1 MTCRRA
7 TLLLALGISLSVPR
21 LARAAAAA
29 KPPASAEARG
39 GKEAEKETDEGAA
52 SKSGR
57 LQDKIPPVS
66 GNLFKKGGRFEISPT
81 SGLSLADAFF
91 QKYTFGLKLS
101 YHVSES
107 LSFGAF
113 GSYAIDTV
121 GGAVSVCRDDVCS
134 SPKMEE
140 LTSVPGKLGLIAGA
154 EVAWAPL
161 YGKVN
166 LFAEKVLH
174 FDTGIVAGASLVQYA
189 APNDVMTT
197 TIGGHVGIGQRYFL
211 TSFMTLRLEL
221 RDYIYSAQIA
231 QLGNQTQKI
240 ENQLML
246 EIGLSLFAGQS
257 PKD

>member
-7 TLLLALGISLSVPR
+7 TLLLALGLSLSAP
-21 LARAAAAA
+21 RAALAAA
-29 KPPASAEARG
+29 SAKPAAKAG
-39 GKEAEKETDEGAA
+39 AKEAEKEADEGAS
-52 SKSGR
+52 SKAGKLEDR
-57 LQDKIPPVS
+57 IPPVS
-66 GNLFKKGGRFEISPT
+66 GNLFKKEGRFEISPT
-81 SGLSLADAFF
+81 FGLSLADAFF

-101 YHVSES
+101 YHASES

-113 GSYAIDTV
+113 ATYALDTV
-121 GGAVSVCRDDVCS
+121 GGAVSVCRSSVCASPTMDDL
-134 SPKMEE
+134 KE
-140 LTSVPGKLGLIAGA
+140 VPGKLGLLAGA
-154 EVAWAPL
+154 EVGWAPL

-174 FDTGIVAGASLVQYA
+174 FDTGVLAGVSVIQYA
-189 APNDVMTT
+189 APNGAMSTT
-197 TIGGHVGIGQRYFL
+197 VGGHLGIGQRYFI

-221 RDYIYSAQIA
+221 RDYIYSAEIKP
-231 QLGNQTQKI
+231 LGNNQNSKI